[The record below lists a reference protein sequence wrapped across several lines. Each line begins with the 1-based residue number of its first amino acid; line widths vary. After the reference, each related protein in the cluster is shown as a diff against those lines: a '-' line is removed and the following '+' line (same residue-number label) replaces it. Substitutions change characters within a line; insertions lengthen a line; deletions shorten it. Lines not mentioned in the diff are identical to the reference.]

1 MAKGNEKSF
10 LYVLEEDGLHLYE
23 GTYCF
28 SDYGLGYAGESIKT
42 DDGRI
47 IDTTLDGIDPTICV
61 KGKRDDVT
69 VRSEMLKALK
79 ESIAELTKKLSGLE
93 KGIILEKS
101 EEEA

>member
-1 MAKGNEKSF
+1 MEKSY

-23 GTYCF
+23 GTYCYT
-28 SDYGLGYAGESIKT
+28 DYGMGEISESIKT

-47 IDTTLDGIDPTICV
+47 IDTTLDGIDPTIRV
-61 KGKRDDVT
+61 MGKRDDET
-69 VRSEMLKALK
+69 ARTEMLKAMK
-79 ESIAELTKKLSGLE
+79 ESIAELQRKLSGLE